1 MAKDN
6 SFDIVSETDMQE
18 VENAFNNT
26 EKGLKQRY
34 DLKGF
39 RIEGRF
45 RQGRQDHHRARPER
59 LREQPGHRRAQHEPH
74 QA

>member
-34 DLKGF
+34 DLKDSGSKVDAGCSIHVHAPSGSW
-39 RIEGRF
+39 RTAAECRSPARAGR
-45 RQGRQDHHRARPER
+45 R
-59 LREQPGHRRAQHEPH
+59 
-74 QA
+74 

>member
-26 EKGLKQRY
+26 EKGLKQR
-34 DLKGF
+34 
-39 RIEGRF
+39 
-45 RQGRQDHHRARPER
+45 
-59 LREQPGHRRAQHEPH
+59 
-74 QA
+74 